1 MVLLSPDRLPL
12 VGAIAHPRVFVN
24 CAYGPVAWALSHSSA
39 TVIADLVSGKPP
51 ALSAAPLAALS
62 PGRFAG

>member
-1 MVLLSPDRLPL
+1 MVLLSPDGLPL
-12 VGAIAHPRVFVN
+12 VGATAHPRVFVN
-24 CAYGPVAWALSHSSA
+24 CACGPAAWALSHSSA

-51 ALSAAPLAALS
+51 ALSAASLAMLP